1 MTVPKTWR
9 NIEGGGTV
17 DRGAQEEKLRQLVK
31 YVYERA
37 YSLVIYSPISLYAL
51 NKEVDFVPRY
61 IGGLILKDSS
71 VTDNHWSVRGKR
83 GPDEE

>member
-1 MTVPKTWR
+1 
-9 NIEGGGTV
+9 
-17 DRGAQEEKLRQLVK
+17 VK

-37 YSLVIYSPISLYAL
+37 YSLVIYSPILLYAL

-71 VTDNHWSVRGKR
+71 VTDNHWSLKSGKK
-83 GPDEE
+83 